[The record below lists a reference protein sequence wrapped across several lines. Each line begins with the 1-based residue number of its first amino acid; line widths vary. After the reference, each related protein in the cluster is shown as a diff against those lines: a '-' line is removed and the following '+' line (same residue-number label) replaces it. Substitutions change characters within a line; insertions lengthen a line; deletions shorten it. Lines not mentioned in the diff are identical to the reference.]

1 MHTIEV
7 VRVTVLNCHPERSE
21 GSSYY
26 GQDSSRSLR
35 MTIIGLNGQI
45 LSASV
50 VENPGFARIFYRQL
64 TTDNRLAT
72 SIPTSQ
78 GIVVIQLV
86 AIVRHYALHLLVEEA
101 IAGDVPQEEYRR
113 VIAEY
118 LLGFIVDC
126 FALSSV

>member
-1 MHTIEV
+1 MPTIEV
-7 VRVTVLNCHPERSE
+7 VRATVLNCHPERSE

-35 MTIIGLNGQI
+35 MTTFGLNGQI
-45 LSASV
+45 LRASV
-50 VENPGFARIFYRQL
+50 VENPGFARIFYQPL

-86 AIVRHYALHLLVEEA
+86 AIIRHYALHLLVEEA

-113 VIAEY
+113 IVTDK
-118 LLGFIVDC
+118 LLGFIVHC
-126 FALSSV
+126 FTLGSI